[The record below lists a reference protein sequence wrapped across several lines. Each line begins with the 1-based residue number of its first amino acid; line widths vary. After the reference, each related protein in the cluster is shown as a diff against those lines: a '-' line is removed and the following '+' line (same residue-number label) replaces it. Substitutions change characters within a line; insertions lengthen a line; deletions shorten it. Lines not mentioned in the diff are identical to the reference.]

1 MGLFAN
7 KLRISTEQLE
17 RANRGEEVEL
27 IPAKEGHTI
36 MLTMDMEYYYIP
48 HN

>member
-1 MGLFAN
+1 MGFFGK
-7 KLRISTEQLE
+7 KLRVSIEQLE

-36 MLTMDMEYYYIP
+36 MLTKNMEYYYIP